1 MILFPLFHLHPF
13 LVIFIRPTPFWLQV
27 SLGLVSTTGGL
38 SIWHWSMN
46 QHFSSSLCHPVFSAW
61 TAAASVLNI
70 TGHYH
75 SGPNHGDV
83 EGICSISP
91 WRITVKSHYTSCTSW
106 GKILSFL
113 NAFLSP
119 RLISASQSLLLLL
132 LWRDTL
138 LLTFYSISILS
149 GLQFEQCH
157 GNDLMQHKHLSSND
171 GSQGRHLLSA
181 K

>member
-1 MILFPLFHLHPF
+1 M
-13 LVIFIRPTPFWLQV
+13 
-27 SLGLVSTTGGL
+27 
-38 SIWHWSMN
+38 
-46 QHFSSSLCHPVFSAW
+46 
-61 TAAASVLNI
+61 
-70 TGHYH
+70 
-75 SGPNHGDV
+75 

-181 K
+181 KKSPESSKRRENPTLLSDLKLSLHKCNFNGQYLSLSCLTTTGFMLANATNPIIAQGRVDWLSPLLTS